1 MALKS
6 HLERARGRRIS
17 VLMET
22 DRQGRSP
29 DFTPVRFH
37 IDQSLEGA
45 LVDCVV
51 SGDNGTAWFAEALR

>member
-1 MALKS
+1 
-6 HLERARGRRIS
+6 

-37 IDQSLEGA
+37 TDQSLEGA

-51 SGDNGTAWFAEALR
+51 LGDNGTAWLAEALR